1 MQNVTEA
8 KGEAEMTDAPDAAR
22 GVAGRLAEAF
32 ERDRGLAERQA
43 DRQPPANGSGENYR
57 PLTLAPVRDGA

>member
-43 DRQPPANGSGENYR
+43 DRQPPANDELRQSR
-57 PLTLAPVRDGA
+57 VRQFGRRLGTQ